1 MYEREKSRSAK
12 KSAKNLGA
20 RKKSAK
26 NQGARERES
35 ANAKA
40 RNLRPNKERESA
52 SAKSSAKER
61 ESASTKRKKSAC
73 LALLNS
79 QDLPSFRWH
88 CFFSILLLTHQVHN
102 VNQFFTFKTLFLLL
116 PRPLQ
121 IILSCCPA
129 QSSER
134 SVRGKQSPW
143 QLRPLPSHP
152 PFIPLLGLV
161 PCGFCSSCLSQPP
174 QWLWQQARN
183 KQSTI
188 DRPILF
194 TGV

>member
-61 ESASTKRKKSAC
+61 ESASAKRKKKRV
-73 LALLNS
+73 
-79 QDLPSFRWH
+79 PSSVINTDSREH
-88 CFFSILLLTHQVHN
+88 LHSNDRGEILVLKTTTAKAFAKNVFIHQ
-102 VNQFFTFKTLFLLL
+102 
-116 PRPLQ
+116 
-121 IILSCCPA
+121 
-129 QSSER
+129 E
-134 SVRGKQSPW
+134 
-143 QLRPLPSHP
+143 
-152 PFIPLLGLV
+152 
-161 PCGFCSSCLSQPP
+161 
-174 QWLWQQARN
+174 
-183 KQSTI
+183 
-188 DRPILF
+188 
-194 TGV
+194 